1 MSVKGTEGQGT
12 VIDQSNVGNRSYV
25 TDNPLFFSNITS
37 AYRVVDIV
45 LDANHKLFEKAGRWQ
60 GIGTIAYD
68 SVINPS
74 GKDSFSLPLARP
86 ILSNNKAYPLI
97 GEIVYIIGAPNTGIG
112 EVTTSINSYY
122 ISTIGLWNTANHN
135 AYPVNSNIPPPSQ
148 QKTYTMAELGSLITV
163 TSQYTKLEL
172 GNTFIERGY
181 IHSLVPYEGDM
192 IYEGRWGNSIRF
204 GSTIKTKAPAVF
216 GLNNWSQG
224 PGESGDP
231 ITIIRNGQPSN
242 ENKTAGYLPI
252 VENINNDLSSIYL
265 TSTQTIPLNASS
277 VSYFSY
283 PNNPP
288 QNINKFNGPQLIYN
302 SGRIVLNTNQD
313 HLLLSSIKSVNL
325 NAIESVNIDTPTTII
340 QSNQVLLGSKNATE
354 SVLLGDSTIDTLTSI
369 LNNMVIF
376 LDSLKGVV
384 STAPGTTLVTLTTP
398 AFFLST
404 KLNAIKGNLEK
415 LKSNTVKTV

>member
-1 MSVKGTEGQGT
+1 
-12 VIDQSNVGNRSYV
+12 
-25 TDNPLFFSNITS
+25 
-37 AYRVVDIV
+37 
-45 LDANHKLFEKAGRWQ
+45 
-60 GIGTIAYD
+60 
-68 SVINPS
+68 
-74 GKDSFSLPLARP
+74 
-86 ILSNNKAYPLI
+86 
-97 GEIVYIIGAPNTGIG
+97 
-112 EVTTSINSYY
+112 
-122 ISTIGLWNTANHN
+122 
-135 AYPVNSNIPPPSQ
+135 
-148 QKTYTMAELGSLITV
+148 MAQLGSLRTV

>member
-1 MSVKGTEGQGT
+1 MSVKGKEGQGAF
-12 VIDQSNVGNRSYV
+12 IEISNGNYT
-25 TDNPLFFSNITS
+25 TDNLLSSNSIIS
-37 AYRVVDIV
+37 AYRVIDIV
-45 LDANHKLFEKAGRWQ
+45 LNANHKLFTKVGEWQ

-68 SVINPS
+68 SVLNPS

-86 ILSNNKAYPLI
+86 ILSNSKAYPLI

-325 NAIESVNIDTPTTII
+325 NAVESVNIDTPTTII
-340 QSNQVLLGSKNATE
+340 QSSKVLLGSKNATE
-354 SVLLGDSTIDTLTSI
+354 PVLLGDSTIATLASI
-369 LNNMVIF
+369 LDNMVGFFNIAA
-376 LDSLKGVV
+376 DTV
-384 STAPGTTLVTLTTP
+384 STAPGTVLGPFNVAANLLANQLDT
-398 AFFLST
+398 
-404 KLNAIKGNLEK
+404 IKGNLEK

>member
-1 MSVKGTEGQGT
+1 MSVKGKEGQGA
-12 VIDQSNVGNRSYV
+12 VSEQNNIGNRNYV
-25 TDNPLFFSNITS
+25 TDNSLFFSNITS
-37 AYRVVDIV
+37 AYRVIDIV
-45 LDANHKLFEKAGRWQ
+45 LDANHKLFTKAGEWQ

-68 SVINPS
+68 SVVSPS
-74 GKDSFSLPLARP
+74 SKDSFSLPLARP

-112 EVTTSINSYY
+112 EITTSINSYY

-135 AYPVNSNIPPPSQ
+135 AYPINSNLPPPSQ
-148 QKTYTMAELGSLITV
+148 QKTYTMTELGSSRTV
-163 TSQYTKLEL
+163 TDQYTKLNL
-172 GNTFIERGY
+172 GNTFQERGY

-204 GSTIKTKAPAVF
+204 GSTIKTKGPEII

-224 PGESGDP
+224 PGDSGDP

-252 VENINNDLSSIYL
+252 IENINNDLSSIYL

-325 NAIESVNIDTPTTII
+325 NAVESVNIDTPTTII
-340 QSNQVLLGSKNATE
+340 QSNKVLLGSKNATE
-354 SVLLGDSTIDTLTSI
+354 PVLLGDSTIATLTSI
-369 LNNMVIF
+369 LNNLTQFLYTFKQVVI
-376 LDSLKGVV
+376 V
-384 STAPGTTLVTLTTP
+384 SEPGAFTP
-398 AFFLST
+398 LITSADILST
-404 KLNAIKGNLEK
+404 KLNEIQSNLET

>member
-12 VIDQSNVGNRSYV
+12 VIDQSNVGNRNYV

-37 AYRVVDIV
+37 AYRVIDIV
-45 LDANHKLFEKAGRWQ
+45 LDASHKLFEKAGRWQ

-68 SVINPS
+68 SVVNPS
-74 GKDSFSLPLARP
+74 GKNSFSLPLARP

-148 QKTYTMAELGSLITV
+148 QKTYTMAQLGSLITV

-204 GSTIKTKAPAVF
+204 GSTIKTKAPEVF

-224 PGESGDP
+224 PSTSGDP
-231 ITIIRNGQPSN
+231 ITIIRNGQPLK

-252 VENINNDLSSIYL
+252 VENINEDLSSIYL

-288 QNINKFNGPQLIYN
+288 QDINKFNGPQLIYN

-325 NAIESVNIDTPTTII
+325 NAVESVNIDAPTTII
-340 QSNQVLLGSKNATE
+340 QSGKVLLGSKNAVQP
-354 SVLLGDSTIDTLTSI
+354 VLLGNNTIATLTSI
-369 LNNMVIF
+369 LDNLNEF
-376 LDSLKGVV
+376 LQVCSKLQIPTISGALTPLNISADSL
-384 STAPGTTLVTLTTP
+384 SYALT
-398 AFFLST
+398 
-404 KLNAIKGNLEK
+404 KIKGNLEK
-415 LKSNTVKTV
+415 LKSNTVKTI

>member
-1 MSVKGTEGQGT
+1 MSVKGKEGQGA
-12 VIDQSNVGNRSYV
+12 VVEISSGNYTNSFPSY
-25 TDNPLFFSNITS
+25 NMAS
-37 AYRVVDIV
+37 AYRVIDIV
-45 LDANHKLFEKAGRWQ
+45 LDANHKLFKIAGEWQ

-74 GKDSFSLPLARP
+74 GQDSFSLPLARP
-86 ILSNNKAYPLI
+86 ILANNKTYPLI
-97 GEIVYIIGAPNTGIG
+97 GEIVHIITAPDTRIG
-112 EVTTSINSYY
+112 KVTNSTNSYY
-122 ISTIGLWNTANHN
+122 INTIGLWNTANHN
-135 AYPVNSNIPPPSQ
+135 AYPINSNIPPPSQ
-148 QKTYTMAELGSLITV
+148 QKTYTMTELGSLRTV
-163 TSQYTKLEL
+163 TDQYTKLNL
-172 GNTFIERGY
+172 GNTFQERGY
-181 IHSLVPYEGDM
+181 IHSLVAYEGDM

-204 GSTIKTKAPAVF
+204 GSTIKTKDPEAI

-224 PGESGDP
+224 LSTSGDP
-231 ITIIRNGQPSN
+231 ITIIRNGQPLK

-252 VENINNDLSSIYL
+252 IENINDDLTSIYL

-283 PNNPP
+283 PSNPP

-340 QSNQVLLGSKNATE
+340 QSNKVLLGSKNATE
-354 SVLLGDSTIDTLTSI
+354 PVLLGDSTIATLTSI
-369 LNNMVIF
+369 LNNLNEFLQVCSTVIVT
-376 LDSLKGVV
+376 S
-384 STAPGTTLVTLTTP
+384 SPGDLIP
-398 AFFLST
+398 
-404 KLNAIKGNLEK
+404 LNASANIVSSKLDAIKSNLEK

>member
-1 MSVKGTEGQGT
+1 MSVKGKEGQGAF
-12 VIDQSNVGNRSYV
+12 VEISNGNYN
-25 TDNPLFFSNITS
+25 TDNSFLSYNVTS
-37 AYRVVDIV
+37 TYRVIDIV
-45 LDANHKLFEKAGRWQ
+45 LDANHKLFKIAGEWQ

-74 GKDSFSLPLARP
+74 GQDSFSLPLARP

-97 GEIVYIIGAPNTGIG
+97 GEIVHIIAAPDTGIG
-112 EVTTSINSYY
+112 KVTNSTNSYY
-122 ISTIGLWNTANHN
+122 INTIGLWNTTNHN
-135 AYPVNSNIPPPSQ
+135 AYPINSNIPPPSQ
-148 QKTYTMAELGSLITV
+148 QKTYTQTELGSLRTV
-163 TSQYTKLEL
+163 TSQYTKLNL

-204 GSTIKTKAPAVF
+204 GSPIKTKGPEVI

-224 PGESGDP
+224 PSDSGDP

-288 QNINKFNGPQLIYN
+288 QDINKFNGPQLIYN

-340 QSNQVLLGSKNATE
+340 QSNNVLLGSKNATE
-354 SVLLGDSTIDTLTSI
+354 PVLLGDSTITTLASI
-369 LNNMVIF
+369 LNNLTQFLYTFKQVII
-376 LDSLKGVV
+376 V
-384 STAPGTTLVTLTTP
+384 SEPGAFTP
-398 AFFLST
+398 LITSADILST
-404 KLNAIKGNLEK
+404 KLNEIQSNLEK

>member
-1 MSVKGTEGQGT
+1 MSVKGKEGQGAF
-12 VIDQSNVGNRSYV
+12 VEISNGNYN
-25 TDNPLFFSNITS
+25 TDNSFLSYNVTS
-37 AYRVVDIV
+37 TYRVIDIV
-45 LDANHKLFEKAGRWQ
+45 LDANHKLFKIAGEWQ

-74 GKDSFSLPLARP
+74 GQDSFSLPLARP

-97 GEIVYIIGAPNTGIG
+97 GEIVHIIAAPDTGIG
-112 EVTTSINSYY
+112 KVTNSTNSYY
-122 ISTIGLWNTANHN
+122 INTIGLWNTTNHN
-135 AYPVNSNIPPPSQ
+135 AYPINSNIPPPSQ
-148 QKTYTMAELGSLITV
+148 QKTYTQTELGSLRTV
-163 TSQYTKLEL
+163 TSQYTKLNL

-204 GSTIKTKAPAVF
+204 GSTIKTKDPEVI

-224 PGESGDP
+224 QSTSGDP
-231 ITIIRNGQPSN
+231 ITIIRNGQPLK
-242 ENKTAGYLPI
+242 ENKTAGYLPV
-252 VENINNDLSSIYL
+252 VENINDDLTSIYL

-288 QNINKFNGPQLIYN
+288 QDINKFSGPQLIYN

-325 NAIESVNIDTPTTII
+325 NAVESVNIDTPTTII
-340 QSNQVLLGSKNATE
+340 QSGNVLLGSKNATE
-354 SVLLGDSTIDTLTSI
+354 PVLLGDSTIATLASI
-369 LNNMVIF
+369 LDNMVGF
-376 LDSLKGVV
+376 LNSLENVV
-384 STAPGTTLVTLTTP
+384 STAPGTSLITLSLP
-398 AFFLST
+398 ANLLSS
-404 KLNAIKGNLEK
+404 KLDEIKGNLEK